1 MTKPSIFTE
10 LRNARVERILDAK
23 QSRVLTSPW
32 MRRTLSLIAIISSYA
47 VLATLL
53 IPTPYTISKTNRIRP
68 NHELM
73 DANWIYDFRDTT
85 QGLALLLL
93 IWSFILLRI
102 SMRRVTLLPN
112 EYLDELQIT
121 NRDWAFK
128 TGYLV
133 VRRIGLGLA
142 LLFAFLATVGN
153 QFTGFSAG
161 YGRIPTAFRTLERY
175 ISDLS
180 TEDPFGFY
188 FKAFL
193 LLAFVAYSFPLILL
207 AWREARFPEAV
218 PEVRND
224 QQAKELSAEARKA
237 NFYFTTLKWILIYM
251 AACVSLSL
259 TPKLFM
265 TFGQLYYLLLV
276 PLVYWVIPGSVVLF
290 VWASIA
296 TSKGVINARKGGFAS
311 DQQRRWANI
320 ATLFLTITLV
330 LGFVVGSMM
339 FMAFTNMRA
348 FGPEYGFIM
357 LPAAFIAGLL
367 MIPTQAISMAFYAKL
382 DIKQKQ
388 PYDE

>member
-1 MTKPSIFTE
+1 
-10 LRNARVERILDAK
+10 
-23 QSRVLTSPW
+23 
-32 MRRTLSLIAIISSYA
+32 
-47 VLATLL
+47 
-53 IPTPYTISKTNRIRP
+53 
-68 NHELM
+68 
-73 DANWIYDFRDTT
+73 
-85 QGLALLLL
+85 
-93 IWSFILLRI
+93 
-102 SMRRVTLLPN
+102 MRRVTLLPN

-133 VRRIGLGLA
+133 VRRIGFGLA

-251 AACVSLSL
+251 AACASLSL

-265 TFGQLYYLLLV
+265 TFGQLYFLLLV

-296 TSKGVINARKGGFAS
+296 TSKGVINVLKGGFAS

-330 LGFVVGSMM
+330 LGLVVGSMM

-348 FGPEYGFIM
+348 FGPESAFM

-367 MIPTQAISMAFYAKL
+367 MIPAQALSMAFYAKL
-382 DIKQKQ
+382 EIKQKQ
-388 PYDE
+388 PYGE

>member
-10 LRNARVERILDAK
+10 LRNARVERILDSK

-53 IPTPYTISKTNRIRP
+53 IPTPYIISKTNRIRP

-133 VRRIGLGLA
+133 VRRIGFGLA

-251 AACVSLSL
+251 AACASLSL
-259 TPKLFM
+259 TPKLFL

-296 TSKGVINARKGGFAS
+296 TSKGVINVRKGGFAS

-348 FGPEYGFIM
+348 FGPESAFMI
-357 LPAAFIAGLL
+357 PAAFISGLL
-367 MIPTQAISMAFYAKL
+367 MIPAQALSMAFYAKL
-382 DIKQKQ
+382 EIKQKQ

>member
-1 MTKPSIFTE
+1 MTTLSIFTE
-10 LRNARVERILDAK
+10 LRNVRVERILEAK

-53 IPTPYTISKTNRIRP
+53 IPTPYIISKTNRIRP

-133 VRRIGLGLA
+133 VRRIGFGVA

-153 QFTGFSAG
+153 QFTRFSAG

-218 PEVRND
+218 PEARND
-224 QQAKELSAEARKA
+224 QEAKELSAEARKA
-237 NFYFTTLKWILIYM
+237 NFYFSALKWILIFM
-251 AACVSLSL
+251 AACASLSL

-265 TFGQLYYLLLV
+265 TFGQLYYVLLV

-339 FMAFTNMRA
+339 FMAFTNMRP
-348 FGPEYGFIM
+348 FGPESAFMI
-357 LPAAFIAGLL
+357 PAAFISGLL
-367 MIPTQAISMAFYAKL
+367 MIPAQALSMAFYAKL
-382 DIKQKQ
+382 EIKQK
-388 PYDE
+388 

>member
-10 LRNARVERILDAK
+10 LRNARVERILDSK

-53 IPTPYTISKTNRIRP
+53 IPTPYIISKTNRIRP

-85 QGLALLLL
+85 QGLALILL

-133 VRRIGLGLA
+133 VRRIGFGLA

-218 PEVRND
+218 PVVRND
-224 QQAKELSAEARKA
+224 QEAKELSAEARKA
-237 NFYFTTLKWILIYM
+237 NFYFTTLKRILIYM
-251 AACVSLSL
+251 AACASLSL
-259 TPKLFM
+259 TPKLFL

-296 TSKGVINARKGGFAS
+296 ASKGVLTARKGGFSSA
-311 DQQRRWANI
+311 QQQRWANL
-320 ATLFLTITLV
+320 TTMFLTITLV
-330 LGFVVGSMM
+330 LGLVVGSLM
-339 FMAFTNMRA
+339 FMAFTNMRP
-348 FGPEYGFIM
+348 FGPEYEFM
-357 LPAAFIAGLL
+357 LPAAFISGLL
-367 MIPTQAISMAFYAKL
+367 MIPAQALSMAFYAKL
-382 DIKQKQ
+382 EIKQKQ